1 MGTKARIIRRLP
13 DVATGPQSAG
23 IHRPPLPF
31 CILVADYDE
40 LLVDLI
46 GFKLTAQGYTVL
58 TALDGKAALAIAL
71 DHRPDVVVLG
81 GMMPVLDG
89 LDVLRRLR
97 KARRT
102 ATVPIII
109 LTGRRE
115 DRQVLAAL
123 ALGAD
128 DYLVKPFIPD
138 ELVAR
143 IAKLLA
149 DRGRSA
155 A

>member
-1 MGTKARIIRRLP
+1 MGTKARIIHHARDLS
-13 DVATGPQSAG
+13 TGPAPESDQ
-23 IHRPPLPF
+23 RPPLPA
-31 CILVADYDE
+31 CILVADFDE
-40 LLVDLI
+40 LLLDLI

-58 TALDGKAALAIAL
+58 TASDGKAALAIAI

-81 GMMPVLDG
+81 AMMPVLDG
-89 LDVLRRLR
+89 LEVLRRLR
-97 KARRT
+97 RDRRT
-102 ATVPIII
+102 AGLRTII
-109 LTGRRE
+109 LTARRQ
-115 DRQVLAAL
+115 DREVLAAL

-143 IAKLLA
+143 VGKLLA
-149 DRGRSA
+149 GYRRSA

>member
-1 MGTKARIIRRLP
+1 M
-13 DVATGPQSAG
+13 S
-23 IHRPPLPF
+23 HRPPLPA

-40 LLVDLI
+40 LLLGLI

-58 TALDGKAALAIAL
+58 TASDGQAALATAI
-71 DHRPDVVVLG
+71 DHRPDLIVLG
-81 GMMPVLDG
+81 AMMPMLDG
-89 LDVLRRLR
+89 LEVLRRLR
-97 KARRT
+97 RDRRT
-102 ATVPIII
+102 ASVPIII
-109 LTGRRE
+109 LTARRQ
-115 DRQVLAAL
+115 DREVLAAL

-143 IAKLLA
+143 IAKLLES
-149 DRGRSA
+149 RGRSA